1 MFSEQE
7 REAGAHGLQ
16 SDHCPE
22 CGSDEIVVDPDR
34 GERICRECGFVVEDD
49 SLVMG
54 PEWRAFNA
62 QEKEKR
68 SRVGLPL
75 SYAMSDK
82 GLSTAIG
89 NVYTETKRKVSIER
103 KHDLLRMAKWHRRV
117 VNSSK
122 QRSLTTAM
130 TALDKYSDKLHIPFQ
145 VKELAALTYR
155 KSLDKNLVKGRSI
168 DMIVAASIYFAC
180 RRTRTQRGLREISEV
195 GNMELNELAKAYRLI
210 ITELDLDV
218 PRPIAQNRVPK
229 IASRVNISQRSQRA
243 AIDILREAEK
253 IRITA
258 GKNPT
263 ALAAAALYISCIQG
277 KEKCTQKELARAAGV
292 TEVTIRNRYQGIV
305 KALEISL

>member
-1 MFSEQE
+1 MFSEQDHE
-7 REAGAHGLQ
+7 VDARELQ
-16 SDHCPE
+16 SDRCPE
-22 CGSDEIVVDPDR
+22 CGSDKLVVDPNK
-34 GERICRECGFVVEDD
+34 GERICRECGFVIEDN
-49 SLVMG
+49 SLDMG
-54 PEWRAFNA
+54 PEWRAFNT

-75 SYAMSDK
+75 SFAMSDK
-82 GLSTAIG
+82 GLSTSIG
-89 NVYTETKRKVSIER
+89 NVYTETKTKLSVARKYELV
-103 KHDLLRMAKWHRRV
+103 RMAKWHRRV
-117 VNSSK
+117 VNSSNH
-122 QRSLTTAM
+122 RNLTTAM
-130 TALDKYSDKLHIPFQ
+130 TILDKYCDKLHIPSH

-155 KSLDKNLVKGRSI
+155 KSLNKNLVKGRSI
-168 DMIVAASIYFAC
+168 NMIIAASIYIAC
-180 RRTRTQRGLREISEV
+180 RMTKTQRGLREISEV
-195 GNMELNELAKAYRLI
+195 GNMKLNDLAKAYRRI

-229 IASRVNISQRSQRA
+229 IASKVHINQSSQRA

-277 KEKCTQKELARAAGV
+277 KEKCTQKELAGAAGV
-292 TEVTIRNRYQGIV
+292 SEVTIRKRYKGIV

>member
-1 MFSEQE
+1 LISEQ
-7 REAGAHGLQ
+7 
-16 SDHCPE
+16 DHAKDECKLRSGRCPE
-22 CGSDEIVVDPDR
+22 CGSERIVFDPNR
-34 GERICRECGFVVEDD
+34 GERICRECGFVIKND
-49 SLVMG
+49 SLNME

-122 QRSLTTAM
+122 QRNLTTAM
-130 TALDKYSDKLHIPFQ
+130 TTLDKYCDKLHIPFQ

-155 KSLDKNLVKGRSI
+155 KSLDKNLIKGRSI

-180 RRTRTQRGLREISEV
+180 RKTRTQRGLREISEV
-195 GNMELNELAKAYRLI
+195 GNMELYELAKAYRLI
-210 ITELDLDV
+210 ITELDMDV
-218 PRPIAQNRVPK
+218 PRPKAQNRVPK

-243 AIDILREAEK
+243 AIEILREAEK

-277 KEKCTQKELARAAGV
+277 DEKCSQKELARAAGV
-292 TEVTIRNRYQGIV
+292 TEVTIRNRYKGIV
-305 KALEISL
+305 KGLEIIL

>member
-1 MFSEQE
+1 LFSEQDRDVDA
-7 REAGAHGLQ
+7 RELQ
-16 SDHCPE
+16 SDRCPE
-22 CGSDEIVVDPDR
+22 CGSDKLVFDPNR
-34 GERICRECGFVVEDD
+34 SERICRECGVVIEYN
-49 SLVMG
+49 SLDMG

-75 SYAMSDK
+75 SFAMSDK
-82 GLSTAIG
+82 GLSTTIG
-89 NVYTETKRKVSIER
+89 NVYTETKTKLSVARKYE
-103 KHDLLRMAKWHRRV
+103 LLRMVKWHRRV

-122 QRSLTTAM
+122 HRNLTTAM
-130 TALDKYSDKLHIPFQ
+130 TILDKYCDKLHLPFQ

-168 DMIVAASIYFAC
+168 NMIVAASIYIAC
-180 RRTRTQRGLREISEV
+180 RMTRTQRWLREISEV
-195 GNMELNELAKAYRLI
+195 GNMELNELTKAYRLI

-218 PRPIAQNRVPK
+218 PRSIAQNRVPK
-229 IASRVNISQRSQRA
+229 IASKVHISQRSQRA
-243 AIDILREAEK
+243 AINILREAEK

-277 KEKCTQKELARAAGV
+277 EEKCTQKELARASGV
-292 TEVTIRNRYQGIV
+292 TEVTIRNRYQSIV
-305 KALEISL
+305 KDLEISL

>member
-1 MFSEQE
+1 LISEQDH
-7 REAGAHGLQ
+7 AKDACKLQ
-16 SDHCPE
+16 SGRCPE
-22 CGSDEIVVDPDR
+22 CGSDRIVFDPNR
-34 GERICRECGFVVEDD
+34 GERICRECGFVIKND
-49 SLVMG
+49 SLNME

-122 QRSLTTAM
+122 QRNLTTAM
-130 TALDKYSDKLHIPFQ
+130 TTLDKYCDKLHIPFQ

-155 KSLDKNLVKGRSI
+155 KSLDKNLIKGRSI

-277 KEKCTQKELARAAGV
+277 DEKCSQKELARAAGV
-292 TEVTIRNRYQGIV
+292 TEVTIRNRYKGIV
-305 KALEISL
+305 KALEIIL